1 MLNQGEKQKMLR
13 KIVATSV
20 IGATI
25 IFSGCA
31 VKTGNENLGAMEKS
45 EITSKI
51 VKGKSTK
58 QDVKALLGD
67 PDKTDFDN
75 NSLEKWTYIHVRKD
89 AKFVNYVPVANWF
102 VAGTND
108 TTKSLVVVFEDNG
121 VVKNFIASDA
131 KGETKGG
138 LFQ

>member
-1 MLNQGEKQKMLR
+1 MKSILKLCGLALVTMLL
-13 KIVATSV
+13 T
-20 IGATI
+20 T
-25 IFSGCA
+25 GCA
-31 VKTGNENLGAMEKS
+31 VKTGNEALGEMEKS
-45 EITSKI
+45 QVEQQII
-51 VKGKSTK
+51 KGKSTK
-58 QDVKALLGD
+58 QDVKKFLGD

-75 NSLEKWTYIHVRKD
+75 NSLEKWTYLHTRKD

-108 TTKSLVVVFEDNG
+108 TTKSLVIIFEDSG
-121 VVKNFIASDA
+121 VVKNYITSDA

>member
-1 MLNQGEKQKMLR
+1 MIKSSLTTVML
-13 KIVATSV
+13 IATLS
-20 IGATI
+20 IT
-25 IFSGCA
+25 GCA
-31 VKTGNENLGAMEKS
+31 VKTGNETLGKMEKND
-45 EITSKI
+45 IDRQL

-58 QDVKALLGD
+58 DDVKTMLGD

-75 NSLEKWTYIHVRKD
+75 NGNEKWTYVHTRRD
-89 AKFVNYVPVANWF
+89 AKAVNYIPVANWF

-108 TTKSLVVVFEDNG
+108 TTKTLIVLFNDNG
-121 VVKNFIASDA
+121 TLKNYIASDA

>member
-1 MLNQGEKQKMLR
+1 MLKKITASSML
-13 KIVATSV
+13 VATL
-20 IGATI
+20 ILG
-25 IFSGCA
+25 SGCA
-31 VKTGNENLGAMEKS
+31 VKTGNETLGAIEKS
-45 EITSKI
+45 EIDTKI

-58 QDVKALLGD
+58 QDVKTLLGD

-75 NSLEKWTYIHVRKD
+75 NSLEKWTYLHTRKD

-108 TTKSLVVVFEDNG
+108 TTKSLVIVFEENG
-121 VVKNFIASDA
+121 IVKNFITSDA

>member
-1 MLNQGEKQKMLR
+1 MFKR
-13 KIVATSV
+13 VVTS
-20 IGATI
+20 TI
-25 IFSGCA
+25 LFSLVLVSGGCA
-31 VKTGNENLGAMEKS
+31 VKSGNETLGEIEKS
-45 EITSKI
+45 QVEEQII
-51 VKGKSTK
+51 KGKSSK
-58 QDVKALLGD
+58 QDVKKFLGD

-75 NSLEKWTYIHVRKD
+75 NSLEKWTYTHTRKD

-108 TTKSLVVVFEDNG
+108 TTKSLVIVFDDNG
-121 VVKNFIASDA
+121 IVKNFITSGA

>member
-1 MLNQGEKQKMLR
+1 MK
-13 KIVATSV
+13 KIMILSVAAM
-20 IGATI
+20 IGLGMA
-25 IFSGCA
+25 GCA
-31 VKTGNENLGAMEKS
+31 VKTGNETLGKIEKS
-45 EITSKI
+45 QLEQGI

-58 QDVKALLGD
+58 ADVKAMLGD

-75 NSLEKWTYIHVRKD
+75 NSLEKWSYVHVRKD
-89 AKFVNYVPVANWF
+89 AKAVNYVPVVNWF

-108 TTKSLVVVFEDNG
+108 TTKTLIVLFDNDG
-121 VVKNFIASDA
+121 IVKNYINSDA

>member
-1 MLNQGEKQKMLR
+1 MLKKITASSML
-13 KIVATSV
+13 VATLFLS
-20 IGATI
+20 T
-25 IFSGCA
+25 GCA
-31 VKTGNENLGAMEKS
+31 VKTGNETLGAIEKS
-45 EITSKI
+45 EIDTKI

-58 QDVKALLGD
+58 QDVKTLLGD

-75 NSLEKWTYIHVRKD
+75 NSLEKWTYLHTRKD

-108 TTKSLVVVFEDNG
+108 TTKSLVIVFEENG
-121 VVKNFIASDA
+121 VVKNFITSDA

>member
-1 MLNQGEKQKMLR
+1 MLK
-13 KIVATSV
+13 KIVVVSTALMAALL
-20 IGATI
+20 I
-25 IFSGCA
+25 SGCA
-31 VKTGNENLGAMEKS
+31 VKTGNEQLGEMEKS
-45 EITSKI
+45 QLEQQI

-58 QDVKALLGD
+58 QDVKKLLGD

-75 NSLEKWTYIHVRKD
+75 NSLEKWTYLHTRKD
-89 AKFVNYVPVANWF
+89 MKAVSYVPVANWF

-108 TTKSLVVVFEDNG
+108 TTKSLVIVFDDSG
-121 VVKNFIASDA
+121 VVKNYITSDA

>member
-1 MLNQGEKQKMLR
+1 MLKKITASSML
-13 KIVATSV
+13 VATLLL
-20 IGATI
+20 GT
-25 IFSGCA
+25 GCA
-31 VKTGNENLGAMEKS
+31 VKTGNENLGTMEKS
-45 EITSKI
+45 ELDTKI

-58 QDVKALLGD
+58 QDVKTLLGD
-67 PDKTDFDN
+67 PDRTDFDN
-75 NSLEKWTYIHVRKD
+75 NSLEKWTYLHTRKD

-108 TTKSLVVVFEDNG
+108 TTKSLVIVFEESG
-121 VVKNFIASDA
+121 VVKNFITSDA

>member
-1 MLNQGEKQKMLR
+1 MK
-13 KIVATSV
+13 T
-20 IGATI
+20 TI
-25 IFSGCA
+25 LISLSTLAIMTMAGCA
-31 VKTGNENLGAMEKS
+31 VKAGNETLGKMNKAQIERS
-45 EITSKI
+45 I

-58 QDVKALLGD
+58 SDIKSLFGD

-75 NSLEKWTYIHVRKD
+75 NGNEKWTYTHVRND
-89 AKFVNYVPVANWF
+89 AKVVNYIPVANWF

-108 TTKSLVVVFEDNG
+108 TKKSLIVLFNDNG
-121 VVKNFIASDA
+121 TVKNFINSDA